1 MPFLSTK
8 APRLTCTAGLA
19 ALCLIGWAARATLAQ
34 DPAIA
39 PIPSGGSGSQI
50 VDQGF
55 SREGEDPEKAAIAF
69 LESNQKMAESQLH
82 SLRAEEAKLRA
93 RLQKVEAGIK
103 RWDSLLGAL
112 EQSQRGASWA
122 GSNPTRSGSIKSPS
136 SSSIRSFLKSNRLR
150 CRARNDLAERIQAAW
165 TDDSKLL
172 VAS

>member
-112 EQSQRGASWA
+112 EQSQRGAE
-122 GSNPTRSGSIKSPS
+122 GLLPGSIVGWKQSDPVGIDQEPIQQLDPVIPEVKPAPVPS
-136 SSSIRSFLKSNRLR
+136 K
-150 CRARNDLAERIQAAW
+150 
-165 TDDSKLL
+165 K
-172 VAS
+172 